1 MDPDPGGP
9 KTYGSGSATLVITKK
24 EAAYFLVKL
33 VAALVPQDRKE
44 ESASFVEDC
53 GLRLLHTESS
63 ALPFRSPRC
72 AALLPGHR
80 ILG

>member
-1 MDPDPGGP
+1 M
-9 KTYGSGSATLVITKK
+9 
-24 EAAYFLVKL
+24 KL

-44 ESASFVEDC
+44 ESASLVEDC
-53 GLRLLHTESS
+53 GLRLLHTDSS

-72 AALLPGHR
+72 AALLPAHR

>member
-1 MDPDPGGP
+1 M
-9 KTYGSGSATLVITKK
+9 
-24 EAAYFLVKL
+24 KL

-44 ESASFVEDC
+44 ESASLVEDC
-53 GLRLLHTESS
+53 GLRLLHTDSS

-80 ILG
+80 KI